1 MEETL
6 STRLTVK
13 EASIALDIPEQA
25 IRIGMQRGLL
35 NIGYATKE
43 NQQYAYYISTNLVK
57 EYGGEA
63 AIQKLLNWRKL
74 NEKKTIEEV
83 G

>member
-1 MEETL
+1 MEQTL
-6 STRLTVK
+6 SPRLTVK

-57 EYGGEA
+57 EYGGEV

-74 NEKKTIEEV
+74 NEKEKI
-83 G
+83 